1 MTFEI
6 EQQNIE
12 IDREQI
18 DSWVPMFGLPCYD
31 RSITEPFFMSFVKT
45 VMYMRDINMKFA
57 VSTITDSLIN
67 RARNNL
73 VAKFMANPQFT
84 HLIFLDVDLA
94 YRPEDILKLLWHD
107 KDVITGSYP
116 IKEILWDKVVKLAKN
131 DIEAK
136 DIPKNSTRFVVNPV
150 RAGDNTIETHN
161 GAISVHDAGTGFMCI
176 KRSVFERMIEEYP
189 ELKFRDDTGSMN
201 EEEGNWTYAFFN
213 SFVDDDKR
221 FVSEDYGFCRYWQKM
236 GGKIWVDPAIEIDHL
251 GRYMFQGRMMDFL
264 MEIASNTP
272 KNQE

>member
-1 MTFEI
+1 MAFDI

-116 IKEILWDKVVKLAKN
+116 IKEILWDKVVKLAK
-131 DIEAK
+131 DDVESK
-136 DIPKNSTRFVVNPV
+136 DLSKKSTRFVVNPV
-150 RAGDNTIETHN
+150 KAGDNTIETHN

-176 KRSVFERMIEEYP
+176 KRSVFEKMIEEYP
-189 ELKFRDDTGSMN
+189 DLKFFDDTGSMN
-201 EEEGNWTYAFFN
+201 EEERNWTYAFFN

-251 GRYMFQGRMMDFL
+251 GRFMFQGSMMDFL
-264 MEIASNTP
+264 MEIASNAP
-272 KNQE
+272 KN

>member
-84 HLIFLDVDLA
+84 HLVFLDVDLS

-116 IKEILWDKVVKLAKN
+116 IKEILWDKVVKLAK
-131 DIEAK
+131 DDVE
-136 DIPKNSTRFVVNPV
+136 PKEIAGKSTRFVVNPV
-150 RAGDNTIETHN
+150 RAGDNTIETDN

-189 ELKFRDDTGSMN
+189 DLKFNDDTGSMN
-201 EEEGNWTYAFFN
+201 DEEKNWTYAFFN

-251 GRYMFQGRMMDFL
+251 GRFMFQGKMMDYL
-264 MEIASNTP
+264 MEIASNAP
-272 KNQE
+272 KIQE